1 MSKNL
6 HIDVTTSVASPYH
19 TPRLISRKTPAS
31 TPTGTPVGTPIGT
44 PRAKKDTE
52 IQPENDDVAELSPEE
67 KRQAV
72 LDEPKFGMLSM
83 MRIFCR
89 QEKYTYAILPLCLL
103 VGQWFVFFAVAA
115 HNFTEPQECG
125 SSTMIMKLL
134 FLGVCLIYYV
144 ESIQLI
150 DNLSRRVQSRKTT
163 AEASYSVMFD
173 RLHEDVFSL
182 CTFTTNLII
191 IYSTEQLVEAVF
203 NCLAMQFL
211 SNLENEWQQAY
222 YSTRLNEAVHVFDTV
237 FVSADENA
245 RKILKKKKSV
255 LFRIIYKIAN
265 STFAAT
271 YLAYRLLP
279 LFSLVMLVMGIL
291 CK

>member
-1 MSKNL
+1 M
-6 HIDVTTSVASPYH
+6 
-19 TPRLISRKTPAS
+19 
-31 TPTGTPVGTPIGT
+31 GTPIGT
-44 PRAKKDTE
+44 PRSNLRSTKVE
-52 IQPENDDVAELSPEE
+52 PENETAVELTPEE
-67 KRQAV
+67 KRQAI
-72 LDEPKFGMLSM
+72 LSEPKFGMLSM
-83 MRIFCR
+83 MRVFCR
-89 QEKYTYAILPLCLL
+89 QERYTYALLPLSLMI
-103 VGQWFVFFAVAA
+103 GQWFVFFAVAV

-125 SSTMIMKLL
+125 SSTFIMKLL

-173 RLHEDVFSL
+173 KLHEDVFSL
-182 CTFTTNLII
+182 CTFTANLII
-191 IYSTEQLVEAVF
+191 VYSTEQLTDAVF

-222 YSTRLNEAVHVFDTV
+222 YSTRLDEAVHVFDTV
-237 FVSADENA
+237 FVSANENT
-245 RKILKKKKSV
+245 RKLLKKKKSV
-255 LFRIIYKIAN
+255 LFRIIFKIAN
-265 STFAAT
+265 SIFAAT

-279 LFSLVMLVMGIL
+279 LFSLAMLVMGIM